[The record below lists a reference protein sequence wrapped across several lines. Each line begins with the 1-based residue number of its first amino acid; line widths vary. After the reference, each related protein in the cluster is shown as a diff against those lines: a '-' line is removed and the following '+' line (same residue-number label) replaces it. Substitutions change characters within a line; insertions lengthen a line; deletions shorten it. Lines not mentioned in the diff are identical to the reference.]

1 MRKLFKKQSP
11 EVPRIVLYEWL
22 KERLDTNLLRWRG
35 YKSKEDYEYEMGEKF
50 DKDKYILE
58 NLDELEE
65 IYLIRQNPYFQAY
78 SRGGSASRSIGGER
92 PLSALKKDRKY
103 TSDQEWE
110 KSYKHR
116 RVSDVLRYKHHSKV
130 VQKSSS
136 KFIKNTIVKKRW
148 EYTIGGL

>member
-1 MRKLFKKQSP
+1 MKRLFKKHIP
-11 EVPRIVLYEWL
+11 KVPRNVLYEWL

-35 YKSKEDYEYEMGEKF
+35 YKSKEDYEYEMGEPF
-50 DKDKYILE
+50 NKDKYIIE

-103 TSDQEWE
+103 TSDQDWE
-110 KSYKHR
+110 KSYKSR
-116 RVSDVLRYKHHSKV
+116 RVSDVLRYKHHSTKLKRASLKV
-130 VQKSSS
+130 V
-136 KFIKNTIVKKRW
+136 KRTSATKGW